1 MTKGIRDFL
10 TEHESKSPVS
20 FHMPGHKGYEFFA
33 RNGFG
38 DAVKRLASWDITEI
52 CGADNLFQPES
63 IIRRTMDKY
72 QRLYDVKKSYLL
84 INGSSAGII
93 AAILAA
99 VPRGGKLIMARNC
112 HKSVFNALRLGDI
125 EPVYAFPKT
134 EEDYSISGE
143 ITAEEIEKC
152 MDENPDARVVIIT
165 SPNYY
170 GVCSD
175 IENISRKIHERGGLL
190 IVDQAHGA
198 HLKFFSIE
206 EKCAGNRGEAEGSA
220 SGNTELIP
228 PRAAEELGADAV
240 INSTHKT
247 LASFTQTAV
256 LNICSDRIDLN
267 AVEDRLQMMESS
279 SPSYPLMATLDINA
293 DILASH
299 AGRLMKDWLENIRW
313 FYHKAAEIEGLV
325 LMKTARLDYT
335 KLNIDMSRFGFD
347 GAELEKFLMSHGVF
361 PELVSGNMVMC
372 MSGIGNTRRDYERL
386 IEALSEAAE
395 RGRPDRIDRLDRSAL
410 VETTGLTGWSV
421 LAETAGLIDRNGQAA
436 HSRAEQKVP
445 LPLGLARTEIP
456 QERESVHITQAAGRV
471 CVAAIIPYPP
481 GIPLICPGEIF
492 TQEIVDY
499 VKAQREAGEKVIGV
513 DEELRVSVGKK

>member
-1 MTKGIRDFL
+1 MEKGIAQFL
-10 TEHESKSPVS
+10 QGHSSKKPVS

-63 IIRRTMDKY
+63 IIRRTMEKY
-72 QRLYDVKKSYLL
+72 QNLYDVKKSYLL
-84 INGSSAGII
+84 VNGSSAGII

-134 EEDYSISGE
+134 EEDYGISGE
-143 ITAEEIEKC
+143 ITAEEIERR
-152 MDENPDARVVIIT
+152 MDENPDALTVIIP

-198 HLKFFSIE
+198 HLKFFGAE
-206 EKCAGNRGEAEGSA
+206 ENRAGDRGEAEGSA
-220 SGNTELIP
+220 SGDTELIL

-256 LNICSDRIDLN
+256 LNICSGRIDLN
-267 AVEDRLQMMESS
+267 AAEDSLQMMESS

-293 DILASH
+293 DILVCN
-299 AGRLMKDWLENIRW
+299 AGRLMKDWLGNVRW
-313 FYHKAAEIEGLV
+313 FYRKAAEIEGLV
-325 LMKTARLDYT
+325 LMKTAGLDYT
-335 KLNIDMSRFGFD
+335 KLNIDMSFFDFD
-347 GAELEKFLMSHGVF
+347 GAELEKFLMSRGIF

-372 MSGIGNTRRDYERL
+372 MSGIGNTRNDYERL
-386 IEALSEAAE
+386 IEALREAAE
-395 RGRPDRIDRLDRSAL
+395 RGRPDRLDRRVLAGTTGLIGRSAL
-410 VETTGLTGWSV
+410 AGTTGLIDQNGRASRSG
-421 LAETAGLIDRNGQAA
+421 AER
-436 HSRAEQKVP
+436 KVP
-445 LPLGLARTEIP
+445 LPLELARAEIP

-471 CVAAIIPYPP
+471 CAASIIPYPP

-513 DEELRVSVGKK
+513 DEELRVPVGKK

>member
-1 MTKGIRDFL
+1 
-10 TEHESKSPVS
+10 
-20 FHMPGHKGYEFFA
+20 MPGHKGYEFFA

-63 IIRRTMDKY
+63 IIRRTMEKY

-152 MDENPDARVVIIT
+152 MDENPDARVVIIP

-190 IVDQAHGA
+190 IVDKAHGA

-256 LNICSDRIDLN
+256 LNI
-267 AVEDRLQMMESS
+267 
-279 SPSYPLMATLDINA
+279 
-293 DILASH
+293 
-299 AGRLMKDWLENIRW
+299 
-313 FYHKAAEIEGLV
+313 
-325 LMKTARLDYT
+325 
-335 KLNIDMSRFGFD
+335 
-347 GAELEKFLMSHGVF
+347 
-361 PELVSGNMVMC
+361 
-372 MSGIGNTRRDYERL
+372 
-386 IEALSEAAE
+386 
-395 RGRPDRIDRLDRSAL
+395 
-410 VETTGLTGWSV
+410 
-421 LAETAGLIDRNGQAA
+421 
-436 HSRAEQKVP
+436 
-445 LPLGLARTEIP
+445 
-456 QERESVHITQAAGRV
+456 
-471 CVAAIIPYPP
+471 
-481 GIPLICPGEIF
+481 
-492 TQEIVDY
+492 
-499 VKAQREAGEKVIGV
+499 
-513 DEELRVSVGKK
+513 